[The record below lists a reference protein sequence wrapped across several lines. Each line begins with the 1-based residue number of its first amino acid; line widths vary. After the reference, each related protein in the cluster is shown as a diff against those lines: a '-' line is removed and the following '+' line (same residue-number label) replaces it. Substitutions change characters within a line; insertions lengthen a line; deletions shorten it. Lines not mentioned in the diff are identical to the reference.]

1 MSVPKASGR
10 QRRSVRFSQARRR
23 QPTARCCRNSCHSH
37 QDDQP
42 MGGVRARPSCRPRPL
57 PSCVAQTV
65 SSSSGAEDER
75 RNHISVQPVRDSGTL
90 SQVHAL
96 QPTTAAL
103 TVQAP
108 RYGALTRAQPLDP
121 PRIPTPRP
129 LLAVALALLGGGR
142 ARGRGGV
149 GSTPCVACPRFFWGC
164 TARHNRRRA
173 GCGPPGQ
180 VEGPRG

>member
-75 RNHISVQPVRDSGTL
+75 RNRISVQPVRDSGTL

-103 TVQAP
+103 TVPSAEIRCP
-108 RYGALTRAQPLDP
+108 DPGATIRPAQDTDP
-121 PRIPTPRP
+121 P
-129 LLAVALALLGGGR
+129 AA
-142 ARGRGGV
+142 
-149 GSTPCVACPRFFWGC
+149 
-164 TARHNRRRA
+164 A
-173 GCGPPGQ
+173 GCGAGTAGWGPGMGQ
-180 VEGPRG
+180 GWGGEHTVRGVPKVLLGLHNAPSSWPWTAWAGERA